1 MSLLPEDPKDQY
13 RLLGAIVLLA
23 AGALYYLY
31 VHKPKTADFEEMAQ
45 RIEEIEFQ
53 NDLAEARMENLE
65 AVRRDLELGER
76 QFAVLERLVPA
87 RGEIPAI
94 YEAIASQSQTLGLQ
108 LISVVPVEPETVPGG
123 YFLVQNWDMEVE
135 GQYHDIGAFLSRV
148 ASFDRIVRPAITEI
162 TPAGETNSGRQ
173 LVRAKFGLE
182 TFVLPPEGV
191 VTEEV
196 GTTEGGG
203 DSE

>member
-1 MSLLPEDPKDQY
+1 
-13 RLLGAIVLLA
+13 
-23 AGALYYLY
+23 
-31 VHKPKTADFEEMAQ
+31 
-45 RIEEIEFQ
+45 
-53 NDLAEARMENLE
+53 
-65 AVRRDLELGER
+65 
-76 QFAVLERLVPA
+76 
-87 RGEIPAI
+87 
-94 YEAIASQSQTLGLQ
+94 
-108 LISVVPVEPETVPGG
+108 
-123 YFLVQNWDMEVE
+123 MEVE